1 MSELDDPFGDDPEQ
15 KEFAEALERHRAALF
30 ELISDYMED
39 AELDVGTAVH
49 LLIGAM
55 VGMRMSDYGMS
66 VASPSAAGLK
76 TDLDRLQGE
85 VDDYLRQAKK
95 GAEKYIERVKE
106 VLAAAAAEEE
116 GAEDKEEGDPE

>member
-1 MSELDDPFGDDPEQ
+1 MAELDDPFGDDPEQ

-66 VASPSAAGLK
+66 VASPSVAGLK
-76 TDLDRLQGE
+76 TDLDRLRGE
-85 VDDYLRQAKK
+85 VDNYLREAKK
-95 GAEKYIERVKE
+95 GAENYIERVKE
-106 VLAAAAAEEE
+106 VLAAAKEEAADE
-116 GAEDKEEGDPE
+116 EEGDPE